1 MQGIGD
7 ADRFFFSS
15 RRRHTR
21 SLCDWSSDVCSSD
34 LDRLGTPAVLPT
46 TVLFILGGAVLL
58 YALAVTLATRVNF
71 ASRKS
76 VGLRAH
82 SRWSWERAPWRL
94 IMLLR
99 QISWRRGSAALVALA
114 TAGACGL
121 VSIMLLVY
129 RGLDGILYSTLLGQ
143 QVQVSLSAI
152 HVITAILTCAS
163 AALTADLTVLLMV
176 RERRREFG
184 VLLATGWTGRAVAA
198 EIVREGLALGFLG
211 GLLGGF
217 VAVALFA
224 VGYHVWSP
232 LLFAVC
238 ILGAVMLGMALCVL
252 GAIYPAYLAARL
264 SPQQVLTKV

>member
-1 MQGIGD
+1 
-7 ADRFFFSS
+7 
-15 RRRHTR
+15 
-21 SLCDWSSDVCSSD
+21 
-34 LDRLGTPAVLPT
+34 
-46 TVLFILGGAVLL
+46 
-58 YALAVTLATRVNF
+58 
-71 ASRKS
+71 
-76 VGLRAH
+76 
-82 SRWSWERAPWRL
+82 
-94 IMLLR
+94 
-99 QISWRRGSAALVALA
+99 
-114 TAGACGL
+114 
-121 VSIMLLVY
+121 MLLVY

-143 QVQVSLSAI
+143 QVQVNLSAI
-152 HVITAILTCAS
+152 HIITAILTCAS

-198 EIVREGLALGFLG
+198 EIVREGLALGSLG